1 MDEDDDGFD
10 ALPEAIQDRVLSNHF
25 VYFRTK
31 ATHLLADGVDAH
43 LRDAA
48 GRLPPWASP
57 QMRAKL
63 MHGCKQLVAWRGLTP
78 QTALTGLDIDGFYAL
93 AGLLRLELI
102 KQNARSVGDRYMLD
116 RMELVDHMSGFA
128 PVLWNLVEMPV
139 RKLKKSK
146 KERRLAAGSTTTTPD
161 DSTPAPVDL
170 DALLASLPDEP

>member
-10 ALPEAIQDRVLSNHF
+10 ALPEAIQDRVLANHF

-31 ATHLLADGVDAH
+31 VTHFLADGIDAH

-63 MHGCKQLVAWRGLTP
+63 MHACKQLVAWRGLTP

-102 KQNARSVGDRYMLD
+102 EQNARRVGERYMLD
-116 RMELVDHMSGFA
+116 RMELVDRISGFA
-128 PVLWNLVEMPV
+128 PVLWNLVAMPV
-139 RKLKKSK
+139 RKQRKTR
-146 KERRLAAGSTTTTPD
+146 KERRAAIEATAATEPE
-161 DSTPAPVDL
+161 STPAPVDL
-170 DALLASLPDEP
+170 EALLASLPDEP